1 MSQRYPAAAA
11 AVVGGGGSSSGSGG
25 EQRQYP
31 EVNPLMPSSLRMI
44 PPWYENTD
52 FRHNL
57 RLLVGMLPGAVL
69 LLTVTGTT

>member
-1 MSQRYPAAAA
+1 MSQRFTASAATAS
-11 AVVGGGGSSSGSGG
+11 GEGSSNGAEG

-31 EVNPLMPSSLRMI
+31 EVNPLMPHSLRMV
-44 PPWYENTD
+44 PPWYENTH

-57 RLLVGMLPGAVL
+57 RLLVGMVPGAVL